1 MDEFQ
6 QKQFSFIINFSRKFS
21 SLFILVLSLNFQS
34 GKTQF
39 SSVKNRSKTNS
50 GRLLG
55 SCRQISLQSCSV
67 TGTTATARRCR
78 SNGYDS
84 YPLNQ
89 GKSLQPLM
97 TVNYKGNR
105 VITHQQ
111 SCQFDPRNFIFHI
124 FHFPFYDLFLQITYF
139 IKTQ

>member
-1 MDEFQ
+1 MVYSQ
-6 QKQFSFIINFSRKFS
+6 KVTISHSQKQI
-21 SLFILVLSLNFQS
+21 
-34 GKTQF
+34 
-39 SSVKNRSKTNS
+39 KTNS

-55 SCRQISLQSCSV
+55 LCRQISLQSCSV

-111 SCQFDPRNFIFHI
+111 SCQFDPRNFIFHV
-124 FHFPFYDLFLQITYF
+124 FNFQFYDLFLQITYF
-139 IKTQ
+139 YEDTINIYNKTTNKSFIKQGETSKNNMQCKEP